1 MLNKLTQTLHN
12 LMGTATPEWL
22 APLSES
28 EPCGPNLEYDPE
40 YMLLMA
46 KAAPRNDAQYGDFV
60 DTPEGPN
67 WADIERDCERL
78 LLRSRDI
85 TLLVLLLRCRT
96 RSTQAAGLQEGLTRL
111 AGFLEHYPEH
121 IHPQLLIEGE
131 RDFAMRANALSAL
144 ADPDGLLSDIR
155 DITLSKSTAMRL
167 QVRDVERAFASPRHP
182 DALSVE
188 TVQRQLVDLRHA
200 RDATLKDL
208 ADASALVGRLQLWSQ
223 SDLQDDAP
231 DLLPLARL
239 LGLFASKSGVAMV
252 KPAEIPAQDAK
263 AQRTA
268 LESNSADIK
277 QSSSS
282 QSGNRKYLDTFSDQ
296 GNTSMNPTDMSNHA
310 INGRQAALQAI
321 QEARAWFELV
331 EPSSPVA
338 ILLRQA
344 EKMVGKRFSEVAQ
357 SIPPDLLA
365 RWEQE

>member
-22 APLSES
+22 TPLSDS

-67 WADIERDCERL
+67 WADIERDCQRL

-85 TLLVLLLRCRT
+85 TLLVLLLRSRT
-96 RSTQAAGLQEGLTRL
+96 RSAQAAGLQEGLTRL
-111 AGFLEHYPEH
+111 VGFLEHYPEH

-144 ADPDGLLSDIR
+144 ADPEGLLSDIR
-155 DITLSKSTAMRL
+155 DITLSKSSAIRL

-188 TVQRQLVDLRHA
+188 VVQRQLADLRHA
-200 RDATLKDL
+200 RNPALQDL
-208 ADASALVGRLQLWSQ
+208 SEASVLIGRLQLWCQ
-223 SDLQDDAP
+223 SDLQDYVP
-231 DLLPLARL
+231 DLAPLVRL
-239 LGLFASKSGVAMV
+239 LGLFASKSGMAMAKPVESPTPDAKVNKAVQEPRMAEV
-252 KPAEIPAQDAK
+252 KPSAPSQGSL
-263 AQRTA
+263 RT
-268 LESNSADIK
+268 
-277 QSSSS
+277 
-282 QSGNRKYLDTFSDQ
+282 YLNAISDQ
-296 GNTSMNPTDMSNHA
+296 RKPSMTPTDMSNHT

-321 QEARAWFELV
+321 QEAREWFELV

>member
-1 MLNKLTQTLHN
+1 MLNKLTQTLQN

-22 APLSES
+22 APLSDS

-67 WADIERDCERL
+67 WAEIERDCQRL

-85 TLLVLLLRCRT
+85 TLLVLLLRCHT
-96 RSTQAAGLQEGLTRL
+96 RSAQAAGLQEGLARL
-111 AGFLEHYPEH
+111 VGFLEHYPEH
-121 IHPQLLIEGE
+121 IHPQLLVEGE
-131 RDFAMRANALSAL
+131 LDFAMRANALSAL

-155 DITLSKSTAMRL
+155 DITLSKSSAMRL

-188 TVQRQLVDLRHA
+188 AVQRQLADLRDA
-200 RDATLKDL
+200 RNPALHDL
-208 ADASALVGRLQLWSQ
+208 SEASVLVGRLQLWSQ
-223 SDLQDDAP
+223 GDLQDYAP
-231 DLLPLARL
+231 DLSPLGRL
-239 LGLFASKSGVAMV
+239 LGLFASKSGVAMAKSAESPKPDV
-252 KPAEIPAQDAK
+252 KVHKTVLEINNTDIRQ
-263 AQRTA
+263 
-268 LESNSADIK
+268 SA
-277 QSSSS
+277 SSHSS
-282 QSGNRKYLDTFSDQ
+282 IRKYLDAFSDQ
-296 GNTSMNPTDMSNHA
+296 RKSSMTPTDMSNHT
-310 INGRQAALQAI
+310 INGRHAALQAI
-321 QEARAWFELV
+321 QDARAWFELV

>member
-1 MLNKLTQTLHN
+1 MLNKLTQTLQN

-22 APLSES
+22 APLSDS

-67 WADIERDCERL
+67 WADIERDCQRL

-96 RSTQAAGLQEGLTRL
+96 RSAQAAGLQEGLTRL
-111 AGFLEHYPEH
+111 VGFLEHYPEH

-144 ADPDGLLSDIR
+144 ADPEGLLSDIR

-167 QVRDVERAFASPRHP
+167 QVREVERAFAPSRHP
-182 DALSVE
+182 DALSIE
-188 TVQRQLVDLRHA
+188 AVQRQLADLRHA

-208 ADASALVGRLQLWSQ
+208 SEASALVGRLQLWSQ
-223 SDLQDDAP
+223 DDLQDCAP
-231 DLLPLARL
+231 DLAPLVRL
-239 LGLFASKSGVAMV
+239 LGLFASKSGVAIT
-252 KPAEIPAQDAK
+252 KPAESPMPDAK
-263 AQRTA
+263 AQKTVHETSMA
-268 LESNSADIK
+268 ESKSSAPS
-277 QSSSS
+277 QSSI
-282 QSGNRKYLDTFSDQ
+282 RKYLDALSDQ
-296 GNTSMNPTDMSNHA
+296 RNTSMTPTDMSNHT

-321 QEARAWFELV
+321 QEAREWFELV